1 MSNAAV
7 TAATARRQSCRSRP
21 GQAGSGFVSRLV
33 IIVPYLWLLFFFLV
47 PFVIV
52 FKISLSQTAIAM
64 PPYTPVLD
72 FSDGIAGFFAQL
84 QRAQLR
90 QLRLADAGRAL
101 LQRLSHPASSSP
113 PSRRS

>member
-1 MSNAAV
+1 MADAAV
-7 TAATARRQSCRSRP
+7 HRQPAAAAAQARPALRQFSR
-21 GQAGSGFVSRLV
+21 AVSAVISRLV

-72 FSDGIAGFFAQL
+72 L
-84 QRAQLR
+84 
-90 QLRLADAGRAL
+90 
-101 LQRLSHPASSSP
+101 
-113 PSRRS
+113 SRRPRRASGRSSAS